1 MKPALLGEVGPAI
14 QARKSLGSVLG
25 AQAKIKN
32 SFCRAGLC
40 RTQEKAR

>member
-1 MKPALLGEVGPAI
+1 MKPAIVGKVGPAM
-14 QARKSLGSVLG
+14 QARKSLGFVLG
-25 AQAKIKN
+25 AQAKITN